1 MWSKFDNVTPLKER
15 KFFFVLLKSILRKL
29 RRNIYIFTKL
39 DKVDFLQMIYND
51 IDGRIKK
58 QWRRLGDV
66 NANYIE
72 RNTTFKEI
80 HKILIY

>member
-58 QWRRLGDV
+58 TVEEIRRCECQLHRKK
-66 NANYIE
+66 YHIQ
-72 RNTTFKEI
+72 RNT
-80 HKILIY
+80 